1 MLIFASLGGDKLKMA
16 EVFSK
21 QCLVTIGYN
30 FIPIS
35 RGMGIS
41 DYLMIDGFSRLMGE
55 QMAYAVEM
63 ISRGITFYIC
73 VSISGIIT
81 LIGYFAGRKGK

>member
-1 MLIFASLGGDKLKMA
+1 MINEREKENIQKFYMRD
-16 EVFSK
+16 
-21 QCLVTIGYN
+21 N
-30 FIPIS
+30 
-35 RGMGIS
+35 
-41 DYLMIDGFSRLMGE
+41 IDGFSRLMGE
-55 QMAYAVEM
+55 KMAYTVEM